1 MITNK
6 SQIIAHPWH
15 GISAELEGCRI
26 NAIVEIS
33 KGMKSKY
40 EIDKDYGLIKLDRV
54 LRTSFQYP
62 VNYGF
67 IPQSLGDDGDPLDI
81 LILSQVDIVPLCLVR
96 AKVIG
101 VMHMDDRGKK
111 DDKIIAV
118 ANFDPSVNFMESIRD
133 LPDFWTAE
141 LKHFFEQYTV
151 LENKKVIVDEFDD
164 KEIALV
170 IIEEALQLYRTL

>member
-1 MITNK
+1 MSRSCK
-6 SQIIAHPWH
+6 SNRCDA
-15 GISAELEGCRI
+15 
-26 NAIVEIS
+26 
-33 KGMKSKY
+33 
-40 EIDKDYGLIKLDRV
+40 YGRS
-54 LRTSFQYP
+54 RQE
-62 VNYGF
+62 
-67 IPQSLGDDGDPLDI
+67 
-81 LILSQVDIVPLCLVR
+81 
-96 AKVIG
+96 
-101 VMHMDDRGKK
+101 

-118 ANFDPSVNFMESIRD
+118 ANFDPSVNFIESIRD

>member
-54 LRTSFQYP
+54 LRTSFQY
-62 VNYGF
+62 
-67 IPQSLGDDGDPLDI
+67 GDPLDI

-118 ANFDPSVNFMESIRD
+118 ANFDPSVNFIESIRD